1 MYTDE
6 QLQEIRSI
14 SKKCLMNLGPLELAE
29 PSDLYPLVAISSD
42 ETKITRFTK
51 SVVLISQELTVLT
64 EPALM
69 PTIHLYGPEN
79 LGNYEIIRCHPS
91 IRPISGTGIDK
102 LKEQKEQEIKLHI
115 RSDNETLARVMDS
128 YKAYIPYLK
137 DIFAI
142 THKLSTE
149 NIIDLCYDSALRR
162 EKAKGSH
169 NILDANEAVSDIVL
183 TSICRNAIR
192 SMRYRNY
199 SEDRY
204 IPHSGV
210 KYLSNVIINDCDS
223 IECLKDGCV
232 NNITTFLAVY
242 TLNAMGFPCTLE
254 HLCLALS
261 TRYQHSLEGYNKYIE
276 SQYKNKAEYIDL
288 RNRKPEIPHIKEALK
303 KEAIVQEKKSKAY
316 PVVEKSIQSL
326 KKDKLIEKRGKR
338 ILPVAD
344 ALKISTANGFQDIPM
359 PTMETIIQRERKIRS
374 FDAYLRR
381 KRDEWRNH

>member
-1 MYTDE
+1 MYADE

-14 SKKCLMNLGPLELAE
+14 AKKCLMNLGPLELAE
-29 PSDLYPLVAISSD
+29 PSDLYPLVAISSG
-42 ETKITRFTK
+42 ETKKTRFTK
-51 SVVLISQELTVLT
+51 SVVLVSQELTVLA

-91 IRPISGTGIDK
+91 IRPISGTGINK

-115 RSDNETLARVMDS
+115 ISDNETLARVKDS
-128 YKAYIPYLK
+128 YQAYIPYLK
-137 DIFAI
+137 EIFAI

-149 NIIDLCYDSALRR
+149 NLIDLCYDSTLRR
-162 EKAKGSH
+162 QKAKGSH
-169 NILDANEAVSDIVL
+169 NILDADEAVSDIVL
-183 TSICRNAIR
+183 TSICRNAMR
-192 SMRYRNY
+192 SMRYRNCRV
-199 SEDRY
+199 DRY
-204 IPHSGV
+204 IPHSGI

-223 IECLKDGCV
+223 IECLKDGCI

-261 TRYQHSLEGYNKYIE
+261 TRYQHSLEDYNKYIKN
-276 SQYKNKAEYIDL
+276 QYKNKAEYKDL
-288 RNRKPEIPHIKEALK
+288 RNRRPELPHVKEAIR

-316 PVVEKSIQSL
+316 PIVEKSVQSL
-326 KKDKLIEKRGKR
+326 KKEKLIEKQGKR

-344 ALKISTANGFQDIPM
+344 ALKISTANGFQDISM
-359 PTMETIIQRERKIRS
+359 PAMETIIRREREIRL
-374 FDAYLRR
+374 FNAYLRR
-381 KRDEWRNH
+381 KKDEWRNH